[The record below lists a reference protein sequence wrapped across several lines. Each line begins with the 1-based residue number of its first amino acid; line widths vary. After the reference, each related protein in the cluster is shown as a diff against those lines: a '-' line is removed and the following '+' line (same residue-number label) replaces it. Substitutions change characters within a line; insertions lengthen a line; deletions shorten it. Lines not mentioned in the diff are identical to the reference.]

1 MEQKHMSE
9 LLIDP
14 GMKKQPKSG
23 SFILLSSVWETQSGS
38 SCLIP
43 PRRATQLGSEA
54 PRLCLLVSSW
64 RCSGYVQIVYI
75 SKQGKA
81 AGMLE

>member
-1 MEQKHMSE
+1 MSE

-54 PRLCLLVSSW
+54 PRLLVSLW
-64 RCSGYVQIVYI
+64 RCSGDVQIVYTYI
-75 SKQGKA
+75 YIEAGKRSWDA
-81 AGMLE
+81 